1 MKPSLSFF
9 DSVSLMVGIIIGV
22 GIFETTPD
30 IAAQLPSI
38 GAVFGVWILGGL
50 LSLCGALCY
59 AELATAYPKNGGD
72 YVYLSRAYGQWL
84 GFLFAWGRVVVVQ
97 PGTIAAMAFPFAHF
111 FIKTLELICGL
122 AISESAVV
130 PVAVSGVLVLT
141 VLNCFGLRV
150 GARTQNTLTI
160 IKVAG
165 LVLIT
170 IAAFFAPAVNTSPV
184 LSESTLHGFGLAI
197 ILVMFTFGGW
207 SDIAYVAAEVHNN
220 VRNIPLIII
229 LTVIVVGVLYLF
241 ANAGFFWALGYNGVA
256 SSETIAVDALK
267 MVLPRFAQAIVG
279 ALITISALGA
289 INALVFTG
297 ARISHAVGLD
307 LLLFRSLAVES
318 KSSGGPLASLL
329 FLGLSSACVIVLMG
343 SFERTVVYTTPVVWF
358 FYFLSSMGLIVL
370 RGKEKFTARPFLV
383 PFYPVLPVCFA
394 CACLYIFFSA
404 VDYELLGSLISIG
417 ILLLGIPVYK
427 IAAKVTGI
435 KLPHQS

>member
-1 MKPSLSFF
+1 
-9 DSVSLMVGIIIGV
+9 
-22 GIFETTPD
+22 
-30 IAAQLPSI
+30 
-38 GAVFGVWILGGL
+38 
-50 LSLCGALCY
+50 
-59 AELATAYPKNGGD
+59 
-72 YVYLSRAYGQWL
+72 
-84 GFLFAWGRVVVVQ
+84 
-97 PGTIAAMAFPFAHF
+97 MAFPFAHF

-279 ALITISALGA
+279 ALIAISALGA

-329 FLGLSSACVIVLMG
+329 FLGFSSACVIVLMG